1 MSAMNLP
8 PPEDISHSRAL
19 GGDGN
24 SNLFSPLTLIS
35 LAARLCSVSP
45 TPTLPSLPSSLF
57 RVSDRNKGQGLSI
70 NELHRAYCG
79 DNNSH
84 QLPKE
89 GLFEEGSTW
98 ARLEIPDTVSAASND
113 IEGGL
118 MMGPPNESMFA
129 IFSPGPVKAEKKKEK
144 EKDDIEEGGG
154 MMGPPSD
161 SMFPAYSPGPVKEEK
176 QYQVSSNFQFEIEE
190 KPGSMSGTL
199 SSVSRNNQPGDHP
212 KKRIKPMSVK
222 PLATGPTVVP
232 SSLPVATLDMSKRR
246 QNVSKRKCHAWPKQI
261 WEYPKWPLLPLDTID
276 MEEKRISELQQ
287 KSPDLNSSHRRPRG
301 LATGDEKVSLLFL
314 PADESSMQL
323 TRELNLMS
331 RLELHV
337 PKRKRLR
344 QVSALL
350 REKWKAIPQ
359 PRLDRLRLLVPC
371 LSQDKDRQVVVD
383 ESIQEQPPRFV
394 SCWGESKM
402 EWTLSDLLDELEP
415 HDATIRVPDQNNN
428 EGLYFIVLYILG
440 TVGADEMGVLEVEE
454 EVILPFSTDGMLPSQ
469 YYRIPLSNPYNLKTL
484 DVVASAQS
492 DPAQQQQQMPPLTP
506 VNGALYANSS
516 SLFSSYEASTP
527 ACDTTTKEHH
537 TTTNQISFALG
548 EDTCASL
555 FSWNMQQ

>member
-1 MSAMNLP
+1 MIFTPQLSTTAAFIYIYIYIYIHSSFLTSEFLCSYLIYHFNSTSMSAMNLP

-176 QYQVSSNFQFEIEE
+176 QYQVGHSIY
-190 KPGSMSGTL
+190 
-199 SSVSRNNQPGDHP
+199 D
-212 KKRIKPMSVK
+212 
-222 PLATGPTVVP
+222 
-232 SSLPVATLDMSKRR
+232 
-246 QNVSKRKCHAWPKQI
+246 
-261 WEYPKWPLLPLDTID
+261 
-276 MEEKRISELQQ
+276 
-287 KSPDLNSSHRRPRG
+287 
-301 LATGDEKVSLLFL
+301 
-314 PADESSMQL
+314 
-323 TRELNLMS
+323 
-331 RLELHV
+331 LEL
-337 PKRKRLR
+337 LNI
-344 QVSALL
+344 
-350 REKWKAIPQ
+350 IPF
-359 PRLDRLRLLVPC
+359 LILLVMRIFFFNS
-371 LSQDKDRQVVVD
+371 LWVGDGISGLFKF
-383 ESIQEQPPRFV
+383 SI
-394 SCWGESKM
+394 
-402 EWTLSDLLDELEP
+402 
-415 HDATIRVPDQNNN
+415 
-428 EGLYFIVLYILG
+428 
-440 TVGADEMGVLEVEE
+440 
-454 EVILPFSTDGMLPSQ
+454 
-469 YYRIPLSNPYNLKTL
+469 
-484 DVVASAQS
+484 
-492 DPAQQQQQMPPLTP
+492 
-506 VNGALYANSS
+506 
-516 SLFSSYEASTP
+516 
-527 ACDTTTKEHH
+527 
-537 TTTNQISFALG
+537 
-548 EDTCASL
+548 
-555 FSWNMQQ
+555 